1 METLPVIVPGA
12 LFLFYAILL
21 GMDKFNG
28 TIYCRESQMHK
39 SDFWWN
45 NDLFP
50 LNDGCNTAINK
61 T

>member
-28 TIYCRESQMHK
+28 TIYCRE
-39 SDFWWN
+39 
-45 NDLFP
+45 L
-50 LNDGCNTAINK
+50 
-61 T
+61 